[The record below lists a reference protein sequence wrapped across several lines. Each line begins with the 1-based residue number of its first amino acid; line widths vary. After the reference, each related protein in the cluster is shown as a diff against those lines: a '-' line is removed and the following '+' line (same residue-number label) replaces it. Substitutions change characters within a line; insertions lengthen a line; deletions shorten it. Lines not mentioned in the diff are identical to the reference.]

1 MFQCGG
7 LFRTAH
13 TIGKLFACNKVCVV
27 ACFGEARHREILDD
41 EGRSASLRGETESQ
55 GVRLSSAQK
64 RILGYISAETT
75 LSDGVRCS
83 KKELA
88 KQAGCSVQTVDRAI
102 FRLRKLGLVEVE
114 ECHAESGAQTA
125 NLYRAKR

>member
-1 MFQCGG
+1 MLFQCGG
-7 LFRTAH
+7 YSEPLILLENCLHVIRSVSSHASARRD
-13 TIGKLFACNKVCVV
+13 IG
-27 ACFGEARHREILDD
+27 EILDD

-64 RILGYISAETT
+64 RILGYISAET
-75 LSDGVRCS
+75 SDGVRCS

>member
-1 MFQCGG
+1 M
-7 LFRTAH
+7 R
-13 TIGKLFACNKVCVV
+13 N
-27 ACFGEARHREILDD
+27 
-41 EGRSASLRGETESQ
+41 
-55 GVRLSSAQK
+55 AQK
-64 RILGYISAETT
+64 KNSRLHFGGNDA
-75 LSDGVRCS
+75 VRWRALLE
-83 KKELA
+83 KELA

>member
-1 MFQCGG
+1 M
-7 LFRTAH
+7 
-13 TIGKLFACNKVCVV
+13 GKTTF
-27 ACFGEARHREILDD
+27 DD
-41 EGRSASLRGETESQ
+41 GGRSASLSGETESQ

-88 KQAGCSVQTVDRAI
+88 KQANCSVQTVDRAI
-102 FRLRKLGLVEVE
+102 FRLRKLGLIEVE
-114 ECHAESGAQTA
+114 ECHADTGAQTA
-125 NLYRAKR
+125 NLYRAKH

>member
-1 MFQCGG
+1 MS
-7 LFRTAH
+7 
-13 TIGKLFACNKVCVV
+13 N
-27 ACFGEARHREILDD
+27 
-41 EGRSASLRGETESQ
+41 ETESK

-75 LSDGVRCS
+75 LSNGVSCS

-88 KQAGCSVQTVDRAI
+88 KQANCSIQTVDRAI
-102 FRLRKLGLVEVE
+102 ARLRKLGLVEVE

>member
-1 MFQCGG
+1 MRGVYSEPLMLLENCLHVIRSVSSHASARRG
-7 LFRTAH
+7 
-13 TIGKLFACNKVCVV
+13 IG
-27 ACFGEARHREILDD
+27 EILDD

>member
-1 MFQCGG
+1 M
-7 LFRTAH
+7 
-13 TIGKLFACNKVCVV
+13 
-27 ACFGEARHREILDD
+27 
-41 EGRSASLRGETESQ
+41 RGETESQ

-114 ECHAESGAQTA
+114 ECHAGPA
-125 NLYRAKR
+125 RKRRTFIVPSASTTWTFFL

>member
-1 MFQCGG
+1 MQRVYSEPLILLENCLHAIRPVSSHASARRGIGG
-7 LFRTAH
+7 
-13 TIGKLFACNKVCVV
+13 IM
-27 ACFGEARHREILDD
+27 DD
-41 EGRSASLRGETESQ
+41 EGRVGFVAWRDRIPGSSLELRP
-55 GVRLSSAQK
+55 K

>member
-1 MFQCGG
+1 M
-7 LFRTAH
+7 
-13 TIGKLFACNKVCVV
+13 
-27 ACFGEARHREILDD
+27 DD
-41 EGRSASLRGETESQ
+41 EGRVGFVAWRDRIPGSSLELR
-55 GVRLSSAQK
+55 QK